1 MCIRD
6 SKKAVYQVSLFYVNI
21 SDFGVSTPSRAP
33 TVILLPATSKIHP
46 QKVVYR
52 VSSLYENISDLGAG
66 PPNLVKSVNLSRIHL
81 RYNLKRLYI
90 KFQLSTSIFQIWGPV
105 PQIYSHRSFYP
116 G

>member
-21 SDFGVSTPSRAP
+21 SDFGVSTPSGAP
-33 TVILLPATSKIHP
+33 PVILLPVTSKIYP

-66 PPNLVKSVNLSRIHL
+66 PPNLVKSLILPRIHL

-90 KFQLSTSIFQIWGPV
+90 KFQLSTSIFNVWGGIPSV
-105 PQIYSHRSFYP
+105 GS
-116 G
+116 